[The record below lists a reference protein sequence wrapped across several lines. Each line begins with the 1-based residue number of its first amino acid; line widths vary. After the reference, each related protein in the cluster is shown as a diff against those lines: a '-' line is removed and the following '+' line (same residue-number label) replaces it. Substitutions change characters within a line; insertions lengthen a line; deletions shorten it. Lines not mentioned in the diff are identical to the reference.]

1 MFKRSHYKLC
11 MKGDKYFWATNTGV
25 AAATKKWRDLIN
37 IHDLDCTT
45 KIVVSDQQAS
55 KTVRD

>member
-1 MFKRSHYKLC
+1 MHDNA
-11 MKGDKYFWATNTGV
+11 GA

-37 IHDLDCTT
+37 IHNLDRTT
-45 KIVVSDQQAS
+45 KTVVSDQQAS